1 MKAKGLIFIGVL
13 FFIICF
19 TGCNDDDKLNPI
31 ELKDITETNITIL
44 FNTETPVHTY
54 TLQGGDG
61 NYKIKSENSEIVT
74 AELISPINFRLEAKS
89 IGEATVTITDNSQ
102 NILKLSIY
110 IKYESHRFVIK
121 AHDVFIVGDN
131 LTENEKMAIKEKQLA
146 EILVK
151 IGGGYEFVYTDPAN
165 KKGNACIYTD
175 PVSAVRIETT
185 FEDKCIENQDNPG
198 TTVRG
203 YEVQIND
210 KKRLLVIDRYFPSSR
225 SDAMVS
231 LALFEDVTSK
241 VQVEFPNAESVF
253 TAQVVEL
260 K

>member
-110 IKYESHRFVIK
+110 IKYESHRFVIT
-121 AHDVFIVGDN
+121 IVPTFN
-131 LTENEKMAIKEKQLA
+131 L
-146 EILVK
+146 
-151 IGGGYEFVYTDPAN
+151 YW
-165 KKGNACIYTD
+165 
-175 PVSAVRIETT
+175 
-185 FEDKCIENQDNPG
+185 
-198 TTVRG
+198 
-203 YEVQIND
+203 
-210 KKRLLVIDRYFPSSR
+210 
-225 SDAMVS
+225 
-231 LALFEDVTSK
+231 ALNLSK
-241 VQVEFPNAESVF
+241 
-253 TAQVVEL
+253 
-260 K
+260 